1 MNYLELFKTKSEA
14 IVSQTIDLLPNA
26 MRGDRVNRT
35 FFIKEDEDGEITVDY
50 FVYCGLTS
58 LGDNCFLTIKDHE
71 SFDPSDYEVE
81 DFEDIDFNAIGY
93 DKRISEAIDRKIEE
107 LEEDAGNAEWQENMK
122 LRS

>member
-1 MNYLELFKTKSEA
+1 MNYLELFKTKSEE

-35 FFIKEDEDGEITVDY
+35 FFIKEDEDGEIVVDY

-81 DFEDIDFNAIGY
+81 DFEDIDFSAIGW
-93 DKRISEAIDRKIEE
+93 DKKISDAIERKIEE
-107 LEEDAGNAEWQENMK
+107 IEEADAYNAAMRTCND
-122 LRS
+122 